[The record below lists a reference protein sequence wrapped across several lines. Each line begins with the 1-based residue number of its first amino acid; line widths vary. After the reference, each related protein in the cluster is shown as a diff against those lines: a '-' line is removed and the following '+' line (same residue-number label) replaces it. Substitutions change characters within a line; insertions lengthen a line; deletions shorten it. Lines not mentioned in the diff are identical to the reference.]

1 MAVSTKPVART
12 GKKTAVLVRITDQ
25 DKDRLS
31 RLAESEQITLS
42 ELIRR
47 ALDGYIRDH
56 AS

>member
-31 RLAESEQITLS
+31 ELAESEQITLS

-56 AS
+56 AG